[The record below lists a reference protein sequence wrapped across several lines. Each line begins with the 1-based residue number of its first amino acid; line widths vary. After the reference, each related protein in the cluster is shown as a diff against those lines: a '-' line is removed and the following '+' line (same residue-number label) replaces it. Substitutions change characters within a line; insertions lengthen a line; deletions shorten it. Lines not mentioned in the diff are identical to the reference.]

1 MIKLDTRLGWL
12 NSSLISF
19 NQLSV
24 GTSKLEFEITENNV
38 IKDLTGLLVMIEIKT
53 PSGSIQEENI
63 TVIEAS
69 EGRIEKD
76 LSAPMLSE
84 KGMHYGELSI
94 YSEDGRK
101 LLCTPKFRY
110 VVGDNYGEE
119 NVKQTDQYSTLQ
131 QCIVEVKQLINE
143 VNDMEQGAQGPA
155 GEDGRE
161 IELRKSPT
169 HIQWR
174 YINDTYWND
183 LISIEAL
190 KGSDGAPG
198 VNGVDAK
205 EIFFQKTDTHI
216 QWKRDGEEWNNLIP
230 LSELKGVTGNAGI
243 DGREIELRRH
253 ETYIQYKYVGEPDT
267 SWKNVIALEYITGP
281 QGPKGDPGEPADTSM
296 FYTKSQTYNKAEVDE
311 KITNIS
317 TGGSVDLTN
326 YYNKQQVDQKI
337 SEIELTPGPT
347 GPQGAPGADGKS
359 VEIQKNQTHI
369 QWKNTGDTLWKD
381 LVSIDSLNGAPGV
394 DGKEIELRKS
404 DTHIQYRYIGEGEQS
419 WQNVVA
425 LQDIKGATGER
436 GLQGVAGVNGKNI
449 ELQKS
454 STHIQWRVAG
464 EGSWND
470 LVALSDLKGD
480 PGESSSGSTVEK
492 ESIVLTPK
500 TGFTIIDQDT
510 FKVGNMLYINAEI
523 KKTDNGYLNQGNY
536 LDVLECPLT
545 MKKTALSA
553 IGSNVGWFKIP
564 CSGYANENSI
574 ATVPTKDCTTIRI
587 SGTVVL

>member
-1 MIKLDTRLGWL
+1 MEKQYLVKLDVYLGVL
-12 NSSLISF
+12 ETKVINF
-19 NQLSV
+19 NQLNT
-24 GTSKLEFEITENNV
+24 GTCKICFELTSN
-38 IKDLTGLLVMIEIKT
+38 KQALDLTDKKVTFEVST
-53 PSGSIQEENI
+53 PSGSIIEDAILVTDAAQGKAECILANDMITEEGIHHAEIN
-63 TVIEAS
+63 VYS
-69 EGRIEKD
+69 KD
-76 LSAPMLSE
+76 GS
-84 KGMHYGELSI
+84 
-94 YSEDGRK
+94 K
-101 LLCTPKFRY
+101 LLAFNKFRY
-110 VVGDNYGEE
+110 IVNGQLGEK
-119 NVKQTDQYSTLQ
+119 NVTVDTRYTTLQ
-131 QCIVEVKQLINE
+131 ELIIEVNKLIDE

-174 YINDTYWND
+174 YVNDTYWND
-183 LISIEAL
+183 LISIDAL

-198 VNGVDAK
+198 VNGK
-205 EIFFQKTDTHI
+205 NIELQQSPTHI
-216 QWKRDGEEWNNLIP
+216 QWRVVDTETWNNLVS
-230 LSELKGVTGNAGI
+230 LA
-243 DGREIELRRH
+243 DLR
-253 ETYIQYKYVGEPDT
+253 
-267 SWKNVIALEYITGP
+267 GP
-281 QGPKGDPGEPADTSM
+281 QGPKGDSPDLSM
-296 FYTKSQTYNKAEVDE
+296 FYTKEQTYSKSEVDE
-311 KITNIS
+311 KITNVS
-317 TGGSVDLTN
+317 TGGNVDLTN

-337 SEIELTPGPT
+337 SGIELTPGPT
-347 GPQGAPGADGKS
+347 GPQGPVGPAGATGADGKS

-381 LVSIDSLNGAPGV
+381 LISIDSLKGASGS

-404 DTHIQYRYIGEGEQS
+404 DTHIQYKYVGEGEQS

-510 FKVGNMLYINAEI
+510 FKVGNILYINAEI